1 MKKTINKWDITTPR
15 QEKIGRILKISAAV
29 VFLAIWSPAFVY
41 TISQVPDVLLQ
52 VIKLIIK

>member
-1 MKKTINKWDITTPR
+1 MKKTINKWDITTPK

-41 TISQVPDVLLQ
+41 TISQVPGILLQ
-52 VIKLIIK
+52 VII